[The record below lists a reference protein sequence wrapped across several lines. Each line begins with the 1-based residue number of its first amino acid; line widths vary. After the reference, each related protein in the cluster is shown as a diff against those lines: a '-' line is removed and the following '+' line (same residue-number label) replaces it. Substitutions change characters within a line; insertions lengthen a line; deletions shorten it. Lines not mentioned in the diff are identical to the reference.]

1 MNLNNEPERLKE
13 EEQLALNKLIA
24 EMDEVINVLDEHMK
38 TYVEEAKNIDISIN
52 PDTYL
57 ARLLNVKG
65 LKNTKENRKKI
76 LQARDELYH
85 TRLLLECKEGNET
98 DLEEVK
104 IGLHTCNHHGKMYVT
119 SWKMPICRHYLMDNS
134 SIEYEYIKKG
144 KHNEEFHTQYRL
156 LVKNQ
161 IKMRFTRVVKAFNL
175 YPGVIDN
182 NMLAKCKESNFFSR
196 DYLEKVIEEF
206 DYDEDNPDNVA
217 EIIADEFLQE
227 LLERRSTPEFKN
239 IVFSIQ
245 KKQGEIIQADYDKN
259 MIVQGC
265 AGSGKSMIMLHRLPI
280 ILYDNPNSLKRT
292 NFFVITPSDMY
303 IQMAENMRHQLEIS
317 DIKMGTIEQ
326 YYDYCIGKY
335 SGHKPGEYGKIRH
348 TAKLDNKIEKYIY
361 SSECIIDLKKYYEQ
375 VSEIKNPVIE
385 KGLEIFKIDEKNL
398 NKDIT
403 YLQKITSKLLII
415 QSIINENSRVLS
427 LYFNLIKEAM
437 TSIQRISVSLK
448 YCKQNILKEINKI
461 ISSNEAEIVNAEKEL
476 KKLDENINEKAIAN
490 RKKTIEQARGNI
502 DRLKTK
508 IYRINGDD
516 EYFNF
521 MVEYSKKIENNF
533 QSFLKLKS
541 EYGQNEMEELYD
553 AIENIGQLIGLFF
566 MISWECNKIDDKYE
580 DYVDKIR
587 DEIDKA
593 QIQIR
598 VLQATNDK
606 YLSFKEYNEII
617 ELRNQLNYIRES
629 AAKNAYDMILKK
641 VGIKENKNGKMP
653 TQNYSAYLYLQALY
667 QFQGSPNGEKEAL
680 LSIDEAQGIAPE
692 EVRLLKNINGNDIVF
707 NMFGDA
713 HQHIENTK
721 GIDKWSELSD
731 IIDFDFY
738 EMQENYRNSSQV
750 TEYCNKVFNMKMK
763 AINTAGKGVHELNTE
778 KKFKDSIVTQLLDE
792 QRTGLAAI
800 LIGDDEEAKYILDV
814 FAEYK
819 EKFNDMTDGNSTLH
833 HTRWNIM
840 NIDDAKGLEFSS
852 VISFTG
858 RMSKNEKYIAYTR
871 ALDELFVYPVIVDI
885 NRYNKQKDLSKKKK
899 SETKN
904 DIVEKTK
911 HTAIKTES
919 DFSISDVR
927 NFFEENGLKVVD
939 NRNINGRLWVIGEK
953 LEIRNIVNEAIT
965 KFGISGKYASSK
977 EIKNRNGWFTKTKK

>member
-292 NFFVITPSDMY
+292 NLFVITPSDMY

-476 KKLDENINEKAIAN
+476 KKLMKKQLQIEK
-490 RKKTIEQARGNI
+490 K
-502 DRLKTK
+502 
-508 IYRINGDD
+508 
-516 EYFNF
+516 
-521 MVEYSKKIENNF
+521 
-533 QSFLKLKS
+533 
-541 EYGQNEMEELYD
+541 
-553 AIENIGQLIGLFF
+553 
-566 MISWECNKIDDKYE
+566 
-580 DYVDKIR
+580 
-587 DEIDKA
+587 
-593 QIQIR
+593 
-598 VLQATNDK
+598 
-606 YLSFKEYNEII
+606 
-617 ELRNQLNYIRES
+617 QLNR
-629 AAKNAYDMILKK
+629 
-641 VGIKENKNGKMP
+641 
-653 TQNYSAYLYLQALY
+653 Q
-667 QFQGSPNGEKEAL
+667 
-680 LSIDEAQGIAPE
+680 E
-692 EVRLLKNINGNDIVF
+692 EI
-707 NMFGDA
+707 
-713 HQHIENTK
+713 
-721 GIDKWSELSD
+721 
-731 IIDFDFY
+731 
-738 EMQENYRNSSQV
+738 
-750 TEYCNKVFNMKMK
+750 
-763 AINTAGKGVHELNTE
+763 
-778 KKFKDSIVTQLLDE
+778 
-792 QRTGLAAI
+792 
-800 LIGDDEEAKYILDV
+800 
-814 FAEYK
+814 
-819 EKFNDMTDGNSTLH
+819 
-833 HTRWNIM
+833 
-840 NIDDAKGLEFSS
+840 
-852 VISFTG
+852 
-858 RMSKNEKYIAYTR
+858 
-871 ALDELFVYPVIVDI
+871 
-885 NRYNKQKDLSKKKK
+885 
-899 SETKN
+899 
-904 DIVEKTK
+904 
-911 HTAIKTES
+911 
-919 DFSISDVR
+919 
-927 NFFEENGLKVVD
+927 
-939 NRNINGRLWVIGEK
+939 
-953 LEIRNIVNEAIT
+953 
-965 KFGISGKYASSK
+965 
-977 EIKNRNGWFTKTKK
+977 